1 MGDRSNR
8 ASWSGFPQ
16 AFILSQEAEL
26 RPRPLGT
33 FLSRGELADREGSD
47 PRTQEVDQSSRLLDT
62 CPAREELACRE
73 YSDHRNSGESW
84 TPRSADRGYQ
94 NHRRIKL
101 QTETARTLTP
111 EITRWQKANIRILLT
126 ETKNT
131 GHHQN
136 PVRPP
141 Q

>member
-1 MGDRSNR
+1 MQEESRPTGR
-8 ASWSGFPQ
+8 ALTSGHRRWIRAPDFWTTD
-16 AFILSQEAEL
+16 LQEESL
-26 RPRPLGT
+26 PV
-33 FLSRGELADREGSD
+33 E
-47 PRTQEVDQSSRLLDT
+47 
-62 CPAREELACRE
+62 C
-73 YSDHRNSGESW
+73 SDHWDSGESW

-94 NHRRIKL
+94 NHRRMKL

-111 EITRWQKANIRILLT
+111 EITRWRKANIRILLT

-141 Q
+141 QQVPDTPAHPKSKTWI